1 MELRKVYDEFNIRM
15 DELEKKIGSGGGGS
29 EVSVTQVLTEGEK
42 IATITVGETSTDLF
56 APSGSETVTKANITY
71 CGEVEADGDSDMV
84 ETGKVYAICL
94 LLQAASADIANISL
108 GSESMLL
115 CRKDIAVDANH
126 SAVVF
131 FISASAPG
139 YTINDLPSLGSG
151 KNSEVVIELPIVYSK
166 IPQNPDLISYQS
178 VKDGS
183 GAYTSDSTLNKDVMI
198 GICIDGP
205 NWDQSELFIS
215 DPDASACHAL
225 ITQITKAY
233 ANCKPKSAGI
243 KTGHIKV
250 TQTYAQGFI
259 LAFDQQM

>member
-29 EVSVTQVLTEGEK
+29 EVSVTQVLSEGEK
-42 IATITVGETSTDLF
+42 IATITVGETATDLF
-56 APSGSETVTKANITY
+56 APVGSGSKANITY
-71 CGEVEADGDSDMV
+71 CGEVEAEGTSDMV

-94 LLQAASADIANISL
+94 LLQATSADIAEITL

-115 CRKDIAVDANH
+115 CRKDIAVDGNH

-131 FISASAPG
+131 FISATAPG
-139 YTINDLPSLGSG
+139 YTLNNLPTLGSG
-151 KNSEVVIELPIVYSK
+151 KNSEVIIELPISYGK
-166 IPQNPDLISYQS
+166 IPQSADLISYQS

-183 GAYTSDSTLNKDVMI
+183 GGYTTDSTLNKDVMI

-225 ITQITKAY
+225 ITQVTKAY

-250 TQTYAQGFI
+250 TQSYAQGFI
-259 LAFDQQM
+259 LAFDQQT